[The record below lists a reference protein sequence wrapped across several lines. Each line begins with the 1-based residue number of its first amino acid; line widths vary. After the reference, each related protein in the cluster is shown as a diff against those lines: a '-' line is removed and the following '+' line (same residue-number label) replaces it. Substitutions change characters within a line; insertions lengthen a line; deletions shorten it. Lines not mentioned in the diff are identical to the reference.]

1 MFVMIP
7 QGKRPLLVVE
17 DDLDVRDAL
26 AQVLSEEGYA
36 VVTARDGVEA
46 LELLADPRSQF
57 CLIILDVLMP
67 RLDGAQFLDQA
78 RASLRRTPVL
88 LFSAGQISPD
98 LLSHPCVVGIIPK
111 PVDVPSLLE
120 QIDRHC
126 GDPREYPSIVAGRR

>member
-1 MFVMIP
+1 VFVMIA

-98 LLSHPCVVGIIPK
+98 LLSHACVVGIIPK
-111 PVDVPSLLE
+111 PVDVSSLLE

-126 GDPREYPSIVAGRR
+126 GDPWEYPSIVAGRR